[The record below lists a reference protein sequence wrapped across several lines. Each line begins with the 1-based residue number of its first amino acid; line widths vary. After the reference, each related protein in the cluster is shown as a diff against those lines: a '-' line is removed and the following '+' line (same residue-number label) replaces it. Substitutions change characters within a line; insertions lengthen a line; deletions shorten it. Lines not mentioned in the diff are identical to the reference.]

1 MPGLEDVTRSFVGT
15 LPGIGIIIAL
25 IGAAF
30 LSLGAQLQHRGV
42 TKVEASH
49 GSGSKSGLSLSQLAR
64 LLGRPSWL
72 FGTIMLGLAILF
84 QLISLG
90 FAPLIVVQ
98 PIGVV
103 ALVIT
108 SIVNAR
114 VSKVSLDRKTIRSI
128 ALCVGGVGVFVVTA
142 AIVAREEAIDETQLL
157 LVLAIFG
164 GVVAALAVAFAF
176 FRQRAG
182 AIFYILAAG
191 VIYGF
196 VATLAKVVI
205 NRVFNGNFDVLTV
218 IGIVGLL
225 AGTALGAYFVQTAYS
240 VGSPDLVIAGLT
252 VVDPLVAVAIGIV
265 ILGEASSAPLW
276 AIPVWLVA
284 GAVAVFGVFQL
295 ARHHP
300 QTHRSADGVGGGPA
314 DSLPPAAAPR

>member
-15 LPGIGIIIAL
+15 LPGVGIIIAL

-108 SIVNAR
+108 SLVNAR

-176 FRQRAG
+176 FRQKAG

-265 ILGEASSAPLW
+265 ILGEASTAPLW
-276 AIPVWLVA
+276 AVPVWLLA

-300 QTHRSADGVGGGPA
+300 QTHRSADEA
-314 DSLPPAAAPR
+314 PPAPSAG

>member
-1 MPGLEDVTRSFVGT
+1 MNGLEDVTQSLNVGQN
-15 LPGIGIIIAL
+15 PAIGIVIAL
-25 IGAAF
+25 VGAVF

-42 TKVEASH
+42 SKVEARH
-49 GSGSKSGLSLSQLAR
+49 GSGAKQGLSLRELLR

-72 FGTIMLGLAILF
+72 IGSVMLGLAILF
-84 QLISLG
+84 QLTSLG

-108 SIVNAR
+108 SIINAR
-114 VSKVSLDRKTIRSI
+114 VTGVRLDKKTIRSI
-128 ALCVGGVGVFVVTA
+128 SFCVGGVAVFVVTA
-142 AIVAREEAIDETQLL
+142 AIVAREEAINETQLL
-157 LVLAIFG
+157 IVLAIFG
-164 GVVAALAVAFAF
+164 GIVATLALAFAF

-205 NRVFNGNFDVLTV
+205 NRVFNDNFDLLTV
-218 IGIVGLL
+218 IGIVALL
-225 AGTALGAYFVQTAYS
+225 AGTGLGAYFVQTAYS

-265 ILGEASSAPLW
+265 VLGEAATAPIYAVPIW
-276 AIPVWLVA
+276 IVA
-284 GAVAVFGVFQL
+284 GAVAIFGVFQL

-300 QTHRSADGVGGGPA
+300 QTHR
-314 DSLPPAAAPR
+314 